1 MRGLDPR
8 KRKSIREEQ
17 LNDLSQKMMRY
28 EGQGTESH
36 SPMRVSRQNIQ
47 MGDTDREERQ
57 KTADIKIK
65 DDYQVRLGRIEKLQ
79 GNVTQLENTN
89 KQLFEK
95 YSKNEKKLVLGKFH
109 PSKISSAQKSKG
121 RKSDIVKKPQ
131 KIIG

>member
-8 KRKSIREEQ
+8 KRKSIRDEH

-47 MGDTDREERQ
+47 MADTDREERQ
-57 KTADIKIK
+57 KTADIVKK

-95 YSKNEKKLVLGKFH
+95 YSKNEKKLVLGNFH
-109 PSKISSAQKSKG
+109 QNNKL
-121 RKSDIVKKPQ
+121 
-131 KIIG
+131 